1 MPLKL
6 RIATFNLENLDS
18 EPSKKPTLKE
28 RITVMRPQL
37 LRLNADILCLQEVHG
52 QEESDKPRDLLA
64 LKELLEGT
72 PYQDYYLRSTQT
84 KQKQEAFDKRNLV
97 VLSRFEIVEHQQYKH
112 EFAPAPSY
120 RQVTAEPASE
130 KANEVTWERPILYT
144 KIELPNTQIL
154 NLINLHLKSKLPSNI
169 PGQKVNNF
177 TWKTPAGWAEGFF
190 ISSMRRVGQA
200 LETRFLVDR
209 LFDKDE
215 NALIAVTGDFNAE
228 GDEVP
233 VEAICGAVENTGNG
247 ELANRV
253 LVPCD
258 RSIPQSQ
265 RHTLFHHGQGRM
277 LDHIL
282 ISRSLMS
289 YYRGAEI
296 HNEILHDESIAFATD
311 KLYPES
317 DHAPLIAEF
326 EIPEN

>member
-6 RIATFNLENLDS
+6 RIATFNLENLDN
-18 EPSKKPTLKE
+18 EPSQKPTLQE

-52 QEESDKPRDLLA
+52 QEESNKPRDLLA
-64 LKELLEGT
+64 LKELLQGT
-72 PYQDYYLRSTQT
+72 PYQDYYLQTTQT
-84 KQKQEAFDKRNLV
+84 KEKQQVFDKRNLV
-97 VLSRFEIVEHQQYKH
+97 VLSRFEIIEHQQYKH
-112 EFAPAPSY
+112 DFAPAPSY
-120 RQVTAEPASE
+120 RQVTAQPASE
-130 KANEVTWERPILYT
+130 KANLVSWERPILYT
-144 KIELPNTQIL
+144 KIKISEAQVLHV
-154 NLINLHLKSKLPSNI
+154 INLHLKSKRPSNI
-169 PGQKVNNF
+169 PGQKVDNF

-190 ISSMRRVGQA
+190 LSSMRRVGQA
-200 LETRFLVDR
+200 LETRILVDR
-209 LFDKDE
+209 LFDEDK

-233 VEAICGAVENTGNG
+233 VEAICGAVESTGNG

-265 RHTLFHHGQGRM
+265 RYTLFHHGQGRM

-289 YYRGAEI
+289 YYRDAEI

-317 DHAPLIAEF
+317 DHAPMIAEF
-326 EIPEN
+326 EIPDS